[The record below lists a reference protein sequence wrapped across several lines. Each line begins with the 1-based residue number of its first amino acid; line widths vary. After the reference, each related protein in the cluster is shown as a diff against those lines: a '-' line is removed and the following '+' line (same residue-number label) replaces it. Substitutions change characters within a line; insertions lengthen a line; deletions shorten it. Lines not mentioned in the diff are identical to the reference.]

1 MDSEGSISS
10 WSIRRSRT
18 MGRATGL
25 KLRRPSRFWCL
36 MVHGNAHELL
46 CVRLARASAQTLTR
60 ATVMA
65 ASVVALALTKA
76 ATVAPLA
83 ARMVIGRCL
92 WS

>member
-10 WSIRRSRT
+10 WSNHRRRT

-46 CVRLARASAQTLTR
+46 CVRLARASAQTLAR
-60 ATVMA
+60 APVLA
-65 ASVVALALTKA
+65 VSVVPLALTRA
-76 ATVAPLA
+76 VTVAPLA
-83 ARMVIGRCL
+83 ARMVIGCYL
-92 WS
+92 WG